1 MSYVL
6 VFVETCSKLYDRSII
21 IVLCYLYQISCFSSD
36 SCNLSLV
43 VTLAIF
49 LPSLPQIYKI
59 HYYIVRENIQA
70 QAFC

>member
-6 VFVETCSKLYDRSII
+6 VFVETCRKLYDII
-21 IVLCYLYQISCFSSD
+21 QKYNYCSLLPVSNFMLK
-36 SCNLSLV
+36 CNYSLV

-59 HYYIVRENIQA
+59 HDYIVRENIQA